1 MQAALGLNVFFS
13 HSSLDAEWVARV
25 AAQATGA
32 GVDLYLAEHDV
43 NPGELLSDKVTTAIE
58 RSDVVIVLLSKN
70 SLTSVYVQQEI
81 GVAHHARKLVIP
93 ILMNDVAESSL
104 GILNGVEYI
113 YLDPSTPHDG
123 LERLSMALSKLI
135 DHQRQQ
141 LESQAKLQAE
151 EAKRKQDMIVAG
163 GVLLLIG
170 LMIISQS
177 QG

>member
-81 GVAHHARKLVIP
+81 GVAHQLVIP